1 MPEGSRLL
9 AVAVLLGVV
18 IALALRRFQTR
29 KSWVVVIGV
38 VLVLV
43 AILLRALRVR

>member
-1 MPEGSRLL
+1 MQSSTLL
-9 AVAVLLGVV
+9 AVAVLIGVA

-38 VLVLV
+38 VLVFV
-43 AILLRALRVR
+43 AILLRAFRVR